1 MGVSLINYI
10 QKRLNSLL
18 FRILC
23 ITYAIVIISISIN
36 QFPQW
41 IYYVAIIIYFIL
53 YIILNKHSKCRL
65 LIDFIFTLIILWN
78 KDININ
84 YCYLFTLL
92 PIINSINYS
101 GRNKSFITLYIGTCL
116 CIVILDKNVN
126 LFNLI
131 APSFLLL
138 IDLYTWQKRKT
149 NDVLYELSE
158 HVDSYFRFFSV

>member
-101 GRNKSFITLYIGTCL
+101 GRINSDLRHLKTHKDKCL
-116 CIVILDKNVN
+116 CTSDFIYVSL
-126 LFNLI
+126 
-131 APSFLLL
+131 SFA
-138 IDLYTWQKRKT
+138 
-149 NDVLYELSE
+149 E
-158 HVDSYFRFFSV
+158 